1 MDKVFRRFGRRY
13 NLAAATVLASLLI
26 LSVGAHS
33 GQLAVIELNH
43 RRADDVIPVIT
54 PFLGAGDTLSGKDGL
69 LFLNTTPENLAR
81 IQEIIAHLDQTTRQL
96 AITVVQGENALDT
109 LGALSVS
116 GSVAIGDNV
125 TAGVGGHRGQPDDT
139 LIVDAR
145 SRQRTH
151 RSSDVQRVLVQAGQ
165 TATVYVG
172 LSEPVP
178 LGSPTLHGMHYHQ
191 IQGYREIL
199 TGVLVTP
206 RLSGETISL
215 DIETRRDRPVDG
227 GSGTVRTQG
236 IQTRVQGRLN
246 EWIEIGGILSGTA
259 RKENRRAYDGQG
271 ETVSRHKVFIKID
284 EPVKSR

>member
-1 MDKVFRRFGRRY
+1 MDNVFRRFGRRY

-69 LFLNTTPENLAR
+69 LFLNTPPENLAR
-81 IQEIIAHLDQTTRQL
+81 IQAIIAHLDQATRQL

-116 GSVAIGDNV
+116 GSVAIGDKV

-139 LIVDAR
+139 ITVDAR
-145 SRQRTH
+145 SGTSRLHSR
-151 RSSDVQRVLVQAGQ
+151 DIQRVLVQDGS
-165 TATVYVG
+165 TATIYVG

-178 LGSPTLHGMHYHQ
+178 TGSPMYQGMRYHQ
-191 IQGYREIL
+191 SQGYREVL

-206 RLSGETISL
+206 RLSGDTITL
-215 DIETRRDRPVDG
+215 DIETRRDRPEDG
-227 GSGTVRTQG
+227 GKRAVRTQE

-246 EWIEIGGILSGTA
+246 EWIEIGGILSGAA
-259 RKENRRAYDGQG
+259 RKKTGLVYG
-271 ETVSRHKVFIKID
+271 ESGRLASQHNVFIKI
-284 EPVKSR
+284 EPQ